1 MPFVIFMA
9 LVFLTGRGHYIP
21 VFIYIFKCVHT
32 RTLAHAPRNKTEQ
45 QNKTNIQISQLMGD
59 PGGGRKS
66 VTQGGHA
73 LIWLW
78 FYGCHKP
85 DGPQLVL
92 LGQTA
97 SLEVIQCD
105 QQYF

>member
-1 MPFVIFMA
+1 MA

-21 VFIYIFKCVHT
+21 VSFISLNVYT
-32 RTLAHAPRNKTEQ
+32 YAHMCQEIKQDKKTPNQSKYPKQGMDGSRN
-45 QNKTNIQISQLMGD
+45 
-59 PGGGRKS
+59 P

-73 LIWLW
+73 LIWLR
-78 FYGCHKP
+78 FYGHNKP

-97 SLEVIQCD
+97 SPPEVIQCD